1 MLLLTKCLV
10 DAQSATSISSADYY
24 GREEGRSGMGGGGA
38 GSMSTDFNAGELVD
52 KLSFQAR
59 QDAAQLKT
67 MATTAGRKLG
77 NLASNF
83 MKDLQGGY

>member
-1 MLLLTKCLV
+1 M
-10 DAQSATSISSADYY
+10 ARGA
-24 GREEGRSGMGGGGA
+24 SG
-38 GSMSTDFNAGELVD
+38 TDFDASELVN

-59 QDAAQLKT
+59 QDAQQLKS
-67 MATTAGRKLG
+67 MATQAGRKLT